1 MALFA
6 IRKKTYRCCVSIY
19 KKVNQQQKNTDIKNL
34 AHVCAELIMRNEPP
48 LTSYLLPKQ
57 NELRRT

>member
-6 IRKKTYRCCVSIY
+6 IRKKTYRWCVLIY

-48 LTSYLLPKQ
+48 LISYLLS
-57 NELRRT
+57 LT